1 MTRIAEI
8 KTAIRHMLAGT
19 AKVLGAAAVVLLLV
33 SAPGCKKEVTGPVPA
48 VFGGPADVTLILNNS
63 SDRNSANPIKEP
75 ATKAVTIDEVNTIH
89 SLKIYAF
96 KHDPSGPQNDELV
109 AYGSYEGITGA
120 GPHYIRMEL
129 SASGE
134 IDFYVIA
141 NDIYAARATATSTV
155 LNEKSTRYDIE
166 NFRFTGLVS
175 PDGTDAAVA
184 VPMSNIPDGTATDR
198 NNFTYTVKDNTVIP
212 IEVSRA
218 MARLSFSFAKSADD
232 DKIFINSITI
242 QNGPESA
249 GYFTPDGT
257 PKGLNQEKETIV
269 GSQTEITVVNKTGS
283 VEGNMQ
289 DLADED
295 YLLPNNV
302 GVSNSAGE
310 FEDNAVGAYLVTVD
324 YSVNGD
330 GKTKEIYLPPVRPN
344 DWVQIKAIFKEDTDN
359 CVFEII
365 SVPWER
371 KVMDDIIFD

>member
-63 SDRNSANPIKEP
+63 SDRNSRNPRKTP
-75 ATKAVTIDEVNTIH
+75 ATKAITVDEVNTIH

-96 KHDPSGPQNDELV
+96 KHDPNGTQNDELV
-109 AYGSYEGITGA
+109 GYGSYDGITGA

-141 NDIYAARATATSTV
+141 NDIYAATATV
-155 LNEKSTRYDIE
+155 LDEESTRFEIE
-166 NFRFTGLVS
+166 NVRFTGLAS
-175 PDGTDAAVA
+175 PGTDAAVA
-184 VPMSNIPDGTATDR
+184 VPMTNIPDGTATDR

-218 MARLSFSFAKSADD
+218 MARLSFSFAKSAND

-242 QNGPESA
+242 QNEPESA

-257 PKGLNQEKETIV
+257 PEGHKQEETIV
-269 GSQTEITVVNKTGS
+269 GRTEIKVVNTTGS

-310 FEDNAVGAYLVTVD
+310 SEGNTDEAYEGYLVTVD
-324 YSVNGD
+324 YSVNGV
-330 GKTKEIYLPPVRPN
+330 GKKKEIYLPPVRPN

>member
-8 KTAIRHMLAGT
+8 KTAIRHMFAGT
-19 AKVLGAAAVVLLLV
+19 AKVLGAAAAVLLLV

-63 SDRNSANPIKEP
+63 SDRNSANPRKAP
-75 ATKAVTIDEVNTIH
+75 ATKAFTVDEVNTVH

-96 KHDPSGPQNDELV
+96 KHDPNGTQNNELV
-109 AYGSYEGITGA
+109 GYGNYDGITGT

-141 NDIYAARATATSTV
+141 NDIYAAASTV
-155 LNEKSTRYDIE
+155 LDEESTRSDIE

-175 PDGTDAAVA
+175 RTDAAVA

-232 DKIFINSITI
+232 DRIFINSITI
-242 QNGPESA
+242 QNEPESA
-249 GYFTPDGT
+249 GYFTPDGI
-257 PKGLNQEKETIV
+257 PGRLNGQKETIV
-269 GSQTEITVVNKTGS
+269 GNQTEITVLNTTGS

-310 FEDNAVGAYLVTVD
+310 FEGNADRAYLVTVD
-324 YSVNGD
+324 YSVNGVR
-330 GKTKEIYLPPVRPN
+330 KTKEIYLPPVRPN
-344 DWVQIKAIFKEDTDN
+344 DWVQIKAIFKEDIDN
-359 CVFEII
+359 CVFHII
-365 SVPWER
+365 AVPWEQ

>member
-63 SDRNSANPIKEP
+63 SDRNSRNPRKSP
-75 ATKAVTIDEVNTIH
+75 ATKAITVDEVNTIH

-96 KHDPSGPQNDELV
+96 KHDPNGTQNDELV
-109 AYGSYEGITGA
+109 GYGSYDGITGA

-141 NDIYAARATATSTV
+141 NDIYAATATV
-155 LNEKSTRYDIE
+155 LDEESTRFEIE
-166 NFRFTGLVS
+166 NVRFTGLAS
-175 PDGTDAAVA
+175 PGTDAAVA
-184 VPMSNIPDGTATDR
+184 VPMTNIPDGTATDR

-232 DKIFINSITI
+232 DKIYINSITI
-242 QNGPESA
+242 QNEPESA

-257 PKGLNQEKETIV
+257 PEVLNRQKEKTIV
-269 GSQTEITVVNKTGS
+269 GSQTEITVINTTGS
-283 VEGNMQ
+283 VEGDMQ

-324 YSVNGD
+324 YSVNGVD
-330 GKTKEIYLPPVRPN
+330 KTKKIYLPPVRPN
-344 DWVQIKAIFKEDTDN
+344 DWVQIKAIFKEDIDN

-371 KVMDDIIFD
+371 KEMDDIIFD

>member
-19 AKVLGAAAVVLLLV
+19 AKVLGAAAVVPLLV
-33 SAPGCKKEVTGPVPA
+33 LAPGCKKEVTGPAPA

-75 ATKAVTIDEVNTIH
+75 ATKAVTIDEINTVH

-96 KHDPSGPQNDELV
+96 KHDPSGTQNNELV

-141 NDIYAARATATSTV
+141 NDIYAATTSTV
-155 LNEKSTRYDIE
+155 LNEKSTRSDIE

-198 NNFTYTVKDNTVIP
+198 NNFTYTVRDNSVIP
-212 IEVSRA
+212 VEVSRA

-242 QNGPESA
+242 QNEPESA

-257 PKGLNQEKETIV
+257 PEGHKQEETIV
-269 GSQTEITVVNKTGS
+269 GRTEIKVVNTTGS

-310 FEDNAVGAYLVTVD
+310 SEGNTDEAYEGYLVTVD
-324 YSVNGD
+324 YSVNGV
-330 GKTKEIYLPPVRPN
+330 GKKKEIYLPPVRPN

>member
-33 SAPGCKKEVTGPVPA
+33 LAPGCKKEVTGPVPA

-63 SDRNSANPIKEP
+63 SDRNSRNPRKSP
-75 ATKAVTIDEVNTIH
+75 ATKAITVDEVNTIH

-96 KHDPSGPQNDELV
+96 KHDPNGTQNDELV
-109 AYGSYEGITGA
+109 GYGSYDGITGT

-141 NDIYAARATATSTV
+141 NDIYAATATV
-155 LNEKSTRYDIE
+155 LDEESTRFEIE
-166 NFRFTGLVS
+166 NVRFTGLAS
-175 PDGTDAAVA
+175 PGTNAAVA
-184 VPMSNIPDGTATDR
+184 VPMTNIPDGTDTDR

-232 DKIFINSITI
+232 DIIYINSITI
-242 QNGPESA
+242 QNEPESA

-257 PKGLNQEKETIV
+257 PDVLNRQKEKTIV
-269 GSQTEITVVNKTGS
+269 GETEITVINTTGS

-310 FEDNAVGAYLVTVD
+310 FEGNVDGAYLVTVD
-324 YSVNGD
+324 YSVNGVD
-330 GKTKEIYLPPVRPN
+330 KTKEIYLPPVRPN
-344 DWVQIKAIFKEDTDN
+344 DWVQIKAIFKEDIDN

>member
-8 KTAIRHMLAGT
+8 KTAIRHMFAGT
-19 AKVLGAAAVVLLLV
+19 AKVLGAVAVVLLLL

-63 SDRNSANPIKEP
+63 SDRNSRNPRKSP
-75 ATKAVTIDEVNTIH
+75 ATKAITVDEVNTIH

-96 KHDPSGPQNDELV
+96 KHDPNGTQNDELV
-109 AYGSYEGITGA
+109 GYGSYDGITGA

-141 NDIYAARATATSTV
+141 NDIYAATSTV
-155 LNEKSTRYDIE
+155 LNEESTRSDIE

-198 NNFTYTVKDNTVIP
+198 NNFTYTVRDNSVIP
-212 IEVSRA
+212 VEVSRA
-218 MARLSFSFAKSADD
+218 MARLSFSFAKSAKDD
-232 DKIFINSITI
+232 RIYINRITI
-242 QNGPESA
+242 QNEPKSA
-249 GYFTPDGT
+249 GYFTSDGA
-257 PKGLNQEKETIV
+257 PAGLNLQVENIV
-269 GSQTEITVVNKTGS
+269 SSPTEITALNTTGS

-289 DLADED
+289 ELADED

-310 FEDNAVGAYLVTVD
+310 FEDNADGAYLVTVD
-324 YSVNGD
+324 YTVNGV
-330 GKTKEIYLPPVRPN
+330 GKTKEIYLPPVKPN
-344 DWVQIKAIFKEDTDN
+344 DWVQIKAIFKEDIDN
-359 CVFEII
+359 CEFHII
-365 SVPWER
+365 AVPWEQ

>member
-19 AKVLGAAAVVLLLV
+19 AKVLGAAAVVPLLV
-33 SAPGCKKEVTGPVPA
+33 LAPGCKKEVTGPAPA

-75 ATKAVTIDEVNTIH
+75 ATKAVTIDEINTVH

-96 KHDPSGPQNDELV
+96 KHDPSGTQNNELV

-141 NDIYAARATATSTV
+141 NDIYAATTSTV
-155 LNEKSTRYDIE
+155 LNEKSTRSDIE

-232 DKIFINSITI
+232 DKIYINSITI
-242 QNGPESA
+242 QNEPESA

-257 PKGLNQEKETIV
+257 PEGHKQEETIV
-269 GSQTEITVVNKTGS
+269 GRTEIKVVNTTGS

-310 FEDNAVGAYLVTVD
+310 SEGNTDEAYEGYLVTVD
-324 YSVNGD
+324 YSVNGV
-330 GKTKEIYLPPVRPN
+330 GKKKEIYLPPVRPN

>member
-8 KTAIRHMLAGT
+8 KTAIRHMFAGT
-19 AKVLGAAAVVLLLV
+19 AKVLGAVAVVLLLL

-63 SDRNSANPIKEP
+63 SDRNSRNPRKSP
-75 ATKAVTIDEVNTIH
+75 ATKAITVDEVNTIH

-96 KHDPSGPQNDELV
+96 KHDPNGTQNDELV
-109 AYGSYEGITGA
+109 GYGSYDGITGA

-141 NDIYAARATATSTV
+141 NDIYAATSTV
-155 LNEKSTRYDIE
+155 LNEESTRSDIE

-198 NNFTYTVKDNTVIP
+198 NNFTYTVRDNSVIP
-212 IEVSRA
+212 VEVSRA
-218 MARLSFSFAKSADD
+218 MARLSFSFAKSAKDD
-232 DKIFINSITI
+232 RIYINRITI
-242 QNGPESA
+242 QNEPKSA
-249 GYFTPDGT
+249 GYFTSDGA
-257 PKGLNQEKETIV
+257 PAGLNLQVENIV
-269 GSQTEITVVNKTGS
+269 SSPTEITALNTTGS

-289 DLADED
+289 ELADED

-310 FEDNAVGAYLVTVD
+310 FEDNADRAYLVTVD
-324 YSVNGD
+324 YSVNGV

-344 DWVQIKAIFKEDTDN
+344 DWVQIKAIFKEDIDN
-359 CVFEII
+359 CEFHII
-365 SVPWER
+365 AVPWEQ

>member
-19 AKVLGAAAVVLLLV
+19 AKVLGAAAAVLLLV
-33 SAPGCKKEVTGPVPA
+33 SAPGCKKEVTGPAPA

-63 SDRNSANPIKEP
+63 SDRNSRNPRKSP
-75 ATKAVTIDEVNTIH
+75 ATKAITVDEVNTIH

-96 KHDPSGPQNDELV
+96 KHDPNGTQNDELV
-109 AYGSYEGITGA
+109 GYGSYDGITGA

-141 NDIYAARATATSTV
+141 NDIYAATATV
-155 LNEKSTRYDIE
+155 LDEESTRFEIE
-166 NFRFTGLVS
+166 NVRFTGLAS
-175 PDGTDAAVA
+175 PDGADAAVA
-184 VPMSNIPDGTATDR
+184 VPMTNIPDGTDTDR

-232 DKIFINSITI
+232 DRIFINSITI
-242 QNGPESA
+242 QNEPESA
-249 GYFTPDGT
+249 GYFTSDGS
-257 PKGLNQEKETIV
+257 PYGLNQQEETIV
-269 GSQTEITVVNKTGS
+269 GNQTEITVLNTTGS

-302 GVSNSAGE
+302 GVSNSAGLYE
-310 FEDNAVGAYLVTVD
+310 GNANNAYLVTVD
-324 YSVNGD
+324 YSVNGVD
-330 GKTKEIYLPPVRPN
+330 KTKEIYLPPVKPN
-344 DWVQIKAIFKEDTDN
+344 DWVQIKAIFKEDIDN
-359 CVFEII
+359 CEFHII
-365 SVPWER
+365 AVPWEQ

>member
-63 SDRNSANPIKEP
+63 SDRNSRNPRKSP
-75 ATKAVTIDEVNTIH
+75 ATKAITVDEVNTIH

-96 KHDPSGPQNDELV
+96 KHDPNGTQNDELV
-109 AYGSYEGITGA
+109 GYGSYDGITGA

-141 NDIYAARATATSTV
+141 NDIYAATATV
-155 LNEKSTRYDIE
+155 LDEESTRFEIE
-166 NFRFTGLVS
+166 NVRFTGLAS
-175 PDGTDAAVA
+175 PGTDAAVA

-198 NNFTYTVKDNTVIP
+198 NNFTYTVRDNTVIP

-232 DKIFINSITI
+232 DRININSITI

-310 FEDNAVGAYLVTVD
+310 SEGNTDEAYEGYLVTVD
-324 YSVNGD
+324 YSVNGV
-330 GKTKEIYLPPVRPN
+330 GKKKEIYLPPVRPN

>member
-8 KTAIRHMLAGT
+8 KTAIRHMFAGT
-19 AKVLGAAAVVLLLV
+19 AKVLGAAAVVLLLL

-63 SDRNSANPIKEP
+63 SDRNSRNPRKSP
-75 ATKAVTIDEVNTIH
+75 ATKAITVDEVNTIH

-96 KHDPSGPQNDELV
+96 KHDPNGTQNDELV
-109 AYGSYEGITGA
+109 GYGSYDSITGA

-141 NDIYAARATATSTV
+141 NDIYAATSTV
-155 LNEKSTRYDIE
+155 LNEESTRSDIE

-198 NNFTYTVKDNTVIP
+198 NNFTYTVRDNSVIP
-212 IEVSRA
+212 VEVSRA
-218 MARLSFSFAKSADD
+218 MARLSFSFAKSAKDD
-232 DKIFINSITI
+232 RIYINRITI
-242 QNGPESA
+242 QNEPKSA
-249 GYFTPDGT
+249 GYFTSDGA
-257 PKGLNQEKETIV
+257 PAGLNLQVENIV
-269 GSQTEITVVNKTGS
+269 SSPTEITALNTTGS

-289 DLADED
+289 ELADED

-310 FEDNAVGAYLVTVD
+310 FEDNADRAYLVTVD
-324 YSVNGD
+324 YSVNGV

-344 DWVQIKAIFKEDTDN
+344 DWVQIKAIFKEDIDN
-359 CVFEII
+359 CEFHII
-365 SVPWER
+365 AVPWEQ

>member
-19 AKVLGAAAVVLLLV
+19 AKVLGAAAAVLLLV

-63 SDRNSANPIKEP
+63 SDRNSRNPRKSP
-75 ATKAVTIDEVNTIH
+75 ATKAITVDEVNTIH

-109 AYGSYEGITGA
+109 GYGSYDGITGA

-141 NDIYAARATATSTV
+141 NDIYAATATV
-155 LNEKSTRYDIE
+155 LDEESTRFEIE
-166 NFRFTGLVS
+166 NVRFTGLAS
-175 PDGTDAAVA
+175 PGTDAAVA
-184 VPMSNIPDGTATDR
+184 VPMTNIPDGTATDR

-218 MARLSFSFAKSADD
+218 MARLSFSFAKSAND

-242 QNGPESA
+242 QNEPESA

-257 PKGLNQEKETIV
+257 PEGHKQKETIV
-269 GSQTEITVVNKTGS
+269 GSQTEITVVNTTGS

-310 FEDNAVGAYLVTVD
+310 FEDNADGAYLVTVD
-324 YSVNGD
+324 YSVNGVD
-330 GKTKEIYLPPVRPN
+330 KTKEIYLPPVRPN
-344 DWVQIKAIFKEDTDN
+344 DWVQIKAIFKEDIDN

>member
-8 KTAIRHMLAGT
+8 KTAIRHMFAGT
-19 AKVLGAAAVVLLLV
+19 AKVLGAVAVVLLLL

-63 SDRNSANPIKEP
+63 SDRNSRNPRKSP
-75 ATKAVTIDEVNTIH
+75 ATKAITVDEVNTIH

-96 KHDPSGPQNDELV
+96 KHDPNGTQNDDLV
-109 AYGSYEGITGA
+109 GYGSYDGITGA

-134 IDFYVIA
+134 IDFYVVA
-141 NDIYAARATATSTV
+141 NDIYAATATV
-155 LNEKSTRYDIE
+155 LDEESTRSEIE
-166 NFRFTGLVS
+166 NVRFTGLVS
-175 PDGTDAAVA
+175 RTDAAVA
-184 VPMSNIPDGTATDR
+184 VPMSNIPDGTDTDR

-218 MARLSFSFAKSADD
+218 MARLSFSFAKSAKDD
-232 DKIFINSITI
+232 RIYINRITI
-242 QNGPESA
+242 QNEPKSA
-249 GYFTPDGT
+249 GYFTSDGA
-257 PKGLNQEKETIV
+257 PAGLNLQVENIV
-269 GSQTEITVVNKTGS
+269 SSPTEITALNTTGS

-289 DLADED
+289 ELADED

-310 FEDNAVGAYLVTVD
+310 FEDNADRAYLVTVD
-324 YSVNGD
+324 YSVNGV

-344 DWVQIKAIFKEDTDN
+344 DWVQIKAIFKEDIDN
-359 CVFEII
+359 CEFHII
-365 SVPWER
+365 AVPWEQ

>member
-33 SAPGCKKEVTGPVPA
+33 LAPGCKKEVTGPVPA

-63 SDRNSANPIKEP
+63 SDRNSANPRKAP
-75 ATKAVTIDEVNTIH
+75 ATKAFTVDEVNTVH

-96 KHDPSGPQNDELV
+96 KHDPNGTQNDELV
-109 AYGSYEGITGA
+109 GYGNYDGITGA

-134 IDFYVIA
+134 IDFYVVA
-141 NDIYAARATATSTV
+141 NDIYAATATV
-155 LNEKSTRYDIE
+155 LDEESPRFEIE
-166 NFRFTGLVS
+166 NVRFTGLAS
-175 PDGTDAAVA
+175 PDGADAAVA

-198 NNFTYTVKDNTVIP
+198 NNFTYTVRDNSVIP
-212 IEVSRA
+212 VEVSRA
-218 MARLSFSFAKSADD
+218 MARLSFSFAKSAKNDN
-232 DKIFINSITI
+232 IYINRITI
-242 QNGPESA
+242 QNKPESA
-249 GYFTPDGT
+249 GYFTSDGS
-257 PKGLNQEKETIV
+257 PKGLNQQEEIIV
-269 GSQTEITVVNKTGS
+269 GNQTEITAINTTGS

-289 DLADED
+289 DLADEV

-310 FEDNAVGAYLVTVD
+310 FEDNVNGAYLVTVN
-324 YSVNGD
+324 YSVND
-330 GKTKEIYLPPVRPN
+330 VDKTKEIYLPPVRPN

-371 KVMDDIIFD
+371 KEMGDIIFD

>member
-63 SDRNSANPIKEP
+63 SDRNSRNPRKSP
-75 ATKAVTIDEVNTIH
+75 ATKAITVDEVNTIH

-96 KHDPSGPQNDELV
+96 KHDPNGTQNDELV
-109 AYGSYEGITGA
+109 GYGSYEGITGA

-141 NDIYAARATATSTV
+141 NDIYAATTSTV
-155 LNEKSTRYDIE
+155 LNEESTRSDIE
-166 NFRFTGLVS
+166 NVRFTGL
-175 PDGTDAAVA
+175 TDAAVA

-232 DKIFINSITI
+232 DRININSITI

-269 GSQTEITVVNKTGS
+269 GSQTEITVLNTTGS

-310 FEDNAVGAYLVTVD
+310 FEDNANGAYLVTVD
-324 YSVNGD
+324 YSVNGVD
-330 GKTKEIYLPPVRPN
+330 KTKEIYLPPVRPN

>member
-8 KTAIRHMLAGT
+8 KTAIRHMFAGT
-19 AKVLGAAAVVLLLV
+19 AKVLGAVAVVLLLL

-63 SDRNSANPIKEP
+63 SDRNSRNPRKSP
-75 ATKAVTIDEVNTIH
+75 ATKAITVDEVNTIH

-96 KHDPSGPQNDELV
+96 KHDPNGTQNDELV
-109 AYGSYEGITGA
+109 GYGSYDGITGA

-141 NDIYAARATATSTV
+141 NDIYAATSTV
-155 LNEKSTRYDIE
+155 LNEESTRSDIE

-198 NNFTYTVKDNTVIP
+198 NNFTYTVRDNSVIP
-212 IEVSRA
+212 VEVSRA
-218 MARLSFSFAKSADD
+218 MARLSFSFAKSAKDD
-232 DKIFINSITI
+232 RIYINRITI
-242 QNGPESA
+242 QNEPESA
-249 GYFTPDGT
+249 GYFTSDGA
-257 PKGLNQEKETIV
+257 PAGLNLQVENIV
-269 GSQTEITVVNKTGS
+269 SSPTEITALNTTGS

-289 DLADED
+289 ELADED

-310 FEDNAVGAYLVTVD
+310 FEDNADRAYLVTVD
-324 YSVNGD
+324 YSVNGV
-330 GKTKEIYLPPVRPN
+330 GKTKEIYLPPVKPN
-344 DWVQIKAIFKEDTDN
+344 DWVQIKAIFKEDIDN
-359 CVFEII
+359 CEFHII
-365 SVPWER
+365 AVPWEQ

>member
-8 KTAIRHMLAGT
+8 KTAIRHMFAGT
-19 AKVLGAAAVVLLLV
+19 AKVLGAAVAVLLLL

-75 ATKAVTIDEVNTIH
+75 ATKAITVDEVNTIH

-96 KHDPSGPQNDELV
+96 KHDPNGTQNDELV
-109 AYGSYEGITGA
+109 GYGSYDGITGA

-141 NDIYAARATATSTV
+141 NDIYAAASTV
-155 LNEKSTRYDIE
+155 LNEESTRSNIE
-166 NFRFTGLVS
+166 NFRFTGLAS

-184 VPMSNIPDGTATDR
+184 VPMSNIPDGTDTDR

-218 MARLSFSFAKSADD
+218 MARLSFSFAKSAKNDN
-232 DKIFINSITI
+232 IYINRITI
-242 QNGPESA
+242 QNEPESA
-249 GYFTPDGT
+249 GYFTSDGA
-257 PKGLNQEKETIV
+257 PAGLNLQVENIV
-269 GSQTEITVVNKTGS
+269 SSPTEITALNTTGS

-289 DLADED
+289 ELADED

-310 FEDNAVGAYLVTVD
+310 FEDNADRAYLVTVD
-324 YSVNGD
+324 YSVNGV
-330 GKTKEIYLPPVRPN
+330 GKTKEIYLPPVKPN
-344 DWVQIKAIFKEDTDN
+344 DWVQIKAIFKEDIDN
-359 CVFEII
+359 CEFHII
-365 SVPWER
+365 AVPWEQ

>member
-8 KTAIRHMLAGT
+8 KTAIRHMFAGT
-19 AKVLGAAAVVLLLV
+19 AKVLGAAAAVLLLL
-33 SAPGCKKEVTGPVPA
+33 SAPGCKKEVTGPAPA

-63 SDRNSANPIKEP
+63 SDRNSGNPRKTP
-75 ATKAVTIDEVNTIH
+75 ATKAVTVDEVNTIN

-96 KHDPSGPQNDELV
+96 KHDPNGTQNDELV
-109 AYGSYEGITGA
+109 GYGSYDGITGA

-129 SASGE
+129 RASGE
-134 IDFYVIA
+134 IDFYVVA
-141 NDIYAARATATSTV
+141 NDIYAATATV
-155 LNEKSTRYDIE
+155 LDEESTRSEIE
-166 NFRFTGLVS
+166 NVRFTGLAS
-175 PDGTDAAVA
+175 PDGADATVA

-232 DKIFINSITI
+232 DNIYINRITI
-242 QNGPESA
+242 QNEPESA
-249 GYFTPDGT
+249 GYFTSDGSPD
-257 PKGLNQEKETIV
+257 GLNQQEETIV
-269 GSQTEITVVNKTGS
+269 GNQTEITVLNTTGS

-310 FEDNAVGAYLVTVD
+310 FEDNADRAYLVTVD
-324 YSVNGD
+324 YSVNGVR
-330 GKTKEIYLPPVRPN
+330 KTKEIYLPPVRPN

>member
-33 SAPGCKKEVTGPVPA
+33 SAPGCKKEVTGPAPA

-63 SDRNSANPIKEP
+63 SDRNSRNPRKSP
-75 ATKAVTIDEVNTIH
+75 ATKAITVDEVNTIH

-96 KHDPSGPQNDELV
+96 KHDPNGTQNDELV
-109 AYGSYEGITGA
+109 GYGSYDGITGA

-141 NDIYAARATATSTV
+141 NDIYAATATV
-155 LNEKSTRYDIE
+155 LDEESTRFEIE
-166 NFRFTGLVS
+166 NVRFTGLAS
-175 PDGTDAAVA
+175 PGTDAAVA
-184 VPMSNIPDGTATDR
+184 VPMTNIPDGTATDR

-232 DKIFINSITI
+232 DKIYINSITI

-310 FEDNAVGAYLVTVD
+310 FEDNADGAYLVTVD
-324 YSVNGD
+324 YSVNGV

>member
-63 SDRNSANPIKEP
+63 SDRNSRNPRKSP
-75 ATKAVTIDEVNTIH
+75 ATKAITVDEVNTIH

-96 KHDPSGPQNDELV
+96 KHDPNGTQNDELV
-109 AYGSYEGITGA
+109 GYGSYDGITGA

-141 NDIYAARATATSTV
+141 NDIYAATATV
-155 LNEKSTRYDIE
+155 LDEESTRFEIE
-166 NFRFTGLVS
+166 NVRFTGLAS
-175 PDGTDAAVA
+175 PGTDAAVA
-184 VPMSNIPDGTATDR
+184 VPMTNIPDGTATDR

-269 GSQTEITVVNKTGS
+269 GSQTEITVLNTTGS

-310 FEDNAVGAYLVTVD
+310 FEDNADGAYLVTVD
-324 YSVNGD
+324 YSVNGVD
-330 GKTKEIYLPPVRPN
+330 KTKEIYLPPVRPN

>member
-63 SDRNSANPIKEP
+63 SDRNSRNPRKSP
-75 ATKAVTIDEVNTIH
+75 ATKAITVDEVNTIH

-96 KHDPSGPQNDELV
+96 KHDPNGTQNDELV
-109 AYGSYEGITGA
+109 GYGSYDGITGA

-141 NDIYAARATATSTV
+141 NDIYAKTSTV
-155 LNEKSTRYDIE
+155 LNEESTRSDIE
-166 NFRFTGLVS
+166 NVRFTGLVS

-232 DKIFINSITI
+232 DKIYINSITI
-242 QNGPESA
+242 QNEPESA

-257 PKGLNQEKETIV
+257 PEVLNRQKEKTIV
-269 GSQTEITVVNKTGS
+269 GSQTEITVINTTGS
-283 VEGNMQ
+283 VEGKMQ

-324 YSVNGD
+324 YSVNGV

-344 DWVQIKAIFKEDTDN
+344 DWVQIKAIFKEYTDN

>member
-19 AKVLGAAAVVLLLV
+19 AKVLGAAAAVLLLV

-63 SDRNSANPIKEP
+63 SDRNSRNPRKSP
-75 ATKAVTIDEVNTIH
+75 ATKAITVDEVNTIH

-96 KHDPSGPQNDELV
+96 KHDPNGTQNDELV
-109 AYGSYEGITGA
+109 GYGSYDGITGA

-141 NDIYAARATATSTV
+141 NDIYAATSTV
-155 LNEKSTRYDIE
+155 LNEESTRSDIE

-232 DKIFINSITI
+232 DRININSITI

-310 FEDNAVGAYLVTVD
+310 FEDNADGAYLVTVD
-324 YSVNGD
+324 YSVNGV
-330 GKTKEIYLPPVRPN
+330 GKTKEIYLPPVRPH

>member
-8 KTAIRHMLAGT
+8 KTAIRHIFAGT

-63 SDRNSANPIKEP
+63 SDRNSRNPRKSP
-75 ATKAVTIDEVNTIH
+75 ATKAITVDEVNTIH

-96 KHDPSGPQNDELV
+96 KHDPNGTQNDELV
-109 AYGSYEGITGA
+109 GYGSYDGITGA

-141 NDIYAARATATSTV
+141 NDIYAKASTV
-155 LNEKSTRYDIE
+155 LNEKSTRSDIE
-166 NFRFTGLVS
+166 NVRFTGL
-175 PDGTDAAVA
+175 TDAAVA

-232 DKIFINSITI
+232 DKIYINSITI
-242 QNGPESA
+242 QNEPESA

-257 PKGLNQEKETIV
+257 PEGHKQEETIV
-269 GSQTEITVVNKTGS
+269 GRTEIKVVNTTGS

-310 FEDNAVGAYLVTVD
+310 SEGNTDEAYEGYLVTVD
-324 YSVNGD
+324 YSVNGV
-330 GKTKEIYLPPVRPN
+330 GKKKEIYLPPVRPN

>member
-19 AKVLGAAAVVLLLV
+19 AKVLGAAAVVLLLL

-63 SDRNSANPIKEP
+63 SDRNSRNPRKSP
-75 ATKAVTIDEVNTIH
+75 ATKAITVDEVNTIH

-96 KHDPSGPQNDELV
+96 KHDPNGTQNDELV
-109 AYGSYEGITGA
+109 GYGSYDGITGA

-141 NDIYAARATATSTV
+141 NDIYAATATV
-155 LNEKSTRYDIE
+155 LDEESTRSEIE
-166 NFRFTGLVS
+166 NVRFTGLAS
-175 PDGTDAAVA
+175 PGTDAAVA

-218 MARLSFSFAKSADD
+218 MARLSFSFAKSAKDD
-232 DKIFINSITI
+232 RIYINRITI
-242 QNGPESA
+242 QNEPESA
-249 GYFTPDGT
+249 GYFTSDGA
-257 PKGLNQEKETIV
+257 PAGLNLQVENIV
-269 GSQTEITVVNKTGS
+269 SSPTEITALNTTGS

-289 DLADED
+289 ELADED

-310 FEDNAVGAYLVTVD
+310 FEDNADRAYLVTVD
-324 YSVNGD
+324 YSVNGV

-344 DWVQIKAIFKEDTDN
+344 DWVQIKAIFKEDIDN
-359 CVFEII
+359 CEFHII
-365 SVPWER
+365 AVPWEQ

>member
-8 KTAIRHMLAGT
+8 KTAIRHIFAGT
-19 AKVLGAAAVVLLLV
+19 AKVLGAAAAVLLLL

-63 SDRNSANPIKEP
+63 SDRNSRNPRKSP
-75 ATKAVTIDEVNTIH
+75 ATKAITVDEVNTIH

-96 KHDPSGPQNDELV
+96 KHDPNGTQNNELV
-109 AYGSYEGITGA
+109 GYGSYDGITGT

-141 NDIYAARATATSTV
+141 NDIYAATATV
-155 LNEKSTRYDIE
+155 LDEESTRFEIE
-166 NFRFTGLVS
+166 NVRFTGLAS
-175 PDGTDAAVA
+175 PDGADAAVA
-184 VPMSNIPDGTATDR
+184 VPMTNIPDGTATDR

-218 MARLSFSFAKSADD
+218 MARLSFSFAKSAKNDR
-232 DKIFINSITI
+232 IYINRITI
-242 QNGPESA
+242 QNEPESA
-249 GYFTPDGT
+249 GYFTSDGA
-257 PKGLNQEKETIV
+257 PAGLNLQVENIV
-269 GSQTEITVVNKTGS
+269 SSPTEITVLNTTGS

-310 FEDNAVGAYLVTVD
+310 FEDNADGAYLVTVD
-324 YSVNGD
+324 YSVNGVD
-330 GKTKEIYLPPVRPN
+330 KTKEIYLPPVRPN
-344 DWVQIKAIFKEDTDN
+344 DWVQIKAIFKEDIDN

>member
-8 KTAIRHMLAGT
+8 KTAIRHIFAGT
-19 AKVLGAAAVVLLLV
+19 AKVLGAAAAVLLLL
-33 SAPGCKKEVTGPVPA
+33 SAPGCKKEVTGPAPA

-75 ATKAVTIDEVNTIH
+75 ATKAITVDEVNTIN

-96 KHDPSGPQNDELV
+96 KHDPNGTQNDELV
-109 AYGSYEGITGA
+109 GYGSYDGITGA

-141 NDIYAARATATSTV
+141 NDIYAATATV
-155 LNEKSTRYDIE
+155 LDEESTRSEIE
-166 NFRFTGLVS
+166 NVRFTGLVS
-175 PDGTDAAVA
+175 PDGADATVA
-184 VPMSNIPDGTATDR
+184 VPMTNIPDGTATDR

-218 MARLSFSFAKSADD
+218 MARLSFSFAKSAEDD
-232 DKIFINSITI
+232 RIYINRITI
-242 QNGPESA
+242 QNEPESA
-249 GYFTPDGT
+249 GYFTSDGA
-257 PKGLNQEKETIV
+257 PAGLNLQVETIV
-269 GSQTEITVVNKTGS
+269 SSPTEITELNTTGS

-310 FEDNAVGAYLVTVD
+310 FEDNADGAYLVTVD
-324 YSVNGD
+324 YSVNGV

-344 DWVQIKAIFKEDTDN
+344 DWVQIKAIFKEDINN
-359 CVFEII
+359 CVFHII
-365 SVPWER
+365 AVPWER
-371 KVMDDIIFD
+371 KVMDDIVFD